1 MRIVDNSVGT
11 VDNSL
16 LKLDFKLKLD
26 WPAPPNY
33 MLQQKLQLIWHQY
46 ILHKKKSK
54 NEIYWNL

>member
-33 MLQQKLQLIWHQY
+33 MLQQKLQLI
-46 ILHKKKSK
+46 
-54 NEIYWNL
+54 